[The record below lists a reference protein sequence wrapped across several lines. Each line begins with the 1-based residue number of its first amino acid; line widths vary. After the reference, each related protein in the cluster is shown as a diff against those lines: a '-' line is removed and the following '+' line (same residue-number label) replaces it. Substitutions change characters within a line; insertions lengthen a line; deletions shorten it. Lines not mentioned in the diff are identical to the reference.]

1 LAIGHRDIASLVA
14 ISNSLNLLD
23 IPLET
28 HAKLARQK
36 KAMDSNALN
45 LNSDLNAFM
54 TSTPNEV
61 IPILCGTFTSVYLYI
76 LSFSTLTRKLSIH
89 KRVPAV
95 GPHQYL
101 ALSPGRDT
109 LYATGWGWTPGL
121 YAFGIKDDD
130 SKDKQDDDDSKR
142 GEEEDQPWRLTL
154 DYKGKTPISKSTETY
169 PLYYLFTVI
178 SLHPNL
184 SSFQNLVR
192 TLITTKKSLT
202 YLAFRTH
209 PQLTAAISSYI
220 TIHENYIYSIGG
232 PTGEVHAA
240 PTPSSSLYISS
251 SSESEVQDASGD
263 QNAGNGFGR
272 KVQEMVYVPE
282 DMLGGWEKTNK
293 ALVSRKSTLSTS
305 RTSDTDT

>member
-154 DYKGKTPISKSTETY
+154 DYKGKTPISKSTEAY
-169 PLYYLFTVI
+169 PL
-178 SLHPNL
+178 
-184 SSFQNLVR
+184 
-192 TLITTKKSLT
+192 
-202 YLAFRTH
+202 
-209 PQLTAAISSYI
+209 
-220 TIHENYIYSIGG
+220 
-232 PTGEVHAA
+232 
-240 PTPSSSLYISS
+240 
-251 SSESEVQDASGD
+251 
-263 QNAGNGFGR
+263 
-272 KVQEMVYVPE
+272 
-282 DMLGGWEKTNK
+282 
-293 ALVSRKSTLSTS
+293 
-305 RTSDTDT
+305 

>member
-1 LAIGHRDIASLVA
+1 
-14 ISNSLNLLD
+14 
-23 IPLET
+23 
-28 HAKLARQK
+28 
-36 KAMDSNALN
+36 MDPNALN
-45 LNSDLNAFM
+45 LNANLNLNGFM
-54 TSTPNEV
+54 TSTPNEI

-76 LSFSTLTRKLSIH
+76 LSFSTLKRKLSIH
-89 KRVPAV
+89 KKIPAV

-121 YAFGIKDDD
+121 YAFGIREDVDHEDDGNG
-130 SKDKQDDDDSKR
+130 QDG
-142 GEEEDQPWRLTL
+142 GEKGGEEDQPSIWRLTL

-240 PTPSSSLYISS
+240 PSSSLNSG
-251 SSESEVQDASGD
+251 SESKSGEVD
-263 QNAGNGFGR
+263 NGFG
-272 KVQEMVYVPE
+272 KKIQQMVYVPE

-293 ALVSRKSTLSTS
+293 ALVSQTLQQVINGSVRGVVLLTLYGEFVL
-305 RTSDTDT
+305 DGF

>member
-1 LAIGHRDIASLVA
+1 
-14 ISNSLNLLD
+14 
-23 IPLET
+23 
-28 HAKLARQK
+28 
-36 KAMDSNALN
+36 MDPNALN
-45 LNSDLNAFM
+45 LNANLNLNGFM
-54 TSTPNEV
+54 TSTPNEI

-76 LSFSTLTRKLSIH
+76 LSFSTLKRKLSIH
-89 KRVPAV
+89 KKIPAV

-121 YAFGIKDDD
+121 YAFGIREDVDHEDDGNG
-130 SKDKQDDDDSKR
+130 QDG
-142 GEEEDQPWRLTL
+142 GEKGGEEDQPSIWRLTL